1 MAAIPA
7 AEFEAYL
14 RTAHEREWEITTR
27 LLLNYC
33 ERRQAVVKNR
43 QRIVGGCV
51 DDLAEFARTGPKMG
65 CILIDPPWPIAGLP
79 YMGCSG
85 RRSDSTADR
94 RTCGRAVSRPFVD
107 TSKLLSPDR
116 L

>member
-1 MAAIPA
+1 MAAIPV

-14 RTAHEREWEITTR
+14 RTAHEREWEVTTR
-27 LLLNYC
+27 QLLYLC
-33 ERRQAVVKNR
+33 ERRLAVAKNR

-65 CILIDPPWPIAGLP
+65 CILIDPPWPIASSVLP
-79 YMGCSG
+79 YMDVQVDDL
-85 RRSDSTADR
+85 RALPI
-94 RTCGRAVSRPFVD
+94 AVSRPFVD